1 MKNIIDIIILS
12 LSVDDESFLKTK
24 NCIDSYIQTA
34 DELIGKIYVV
44 ESNNNFDSSYDN
56 KKVEII
62 KPGCEFNYNKFF
74 NIALNK
80 CKSKYIMGPNNDLV
94 IQPNCIQT
102 LIDEFEKNPSISS
115 LSPIDRKW
123 HRHTKMYL
131 PNEHKVYYGYDVS
144 LHMFGCAFC
153 CRREVFEKIG
163 LLDERFYFFY
173 QDNDYVM
180 CLERNN
186 LLHGVHTGARVSHNT
201 GGTDEI
207 APERCK
213 YTPKNMNDQ
222 GDILHGKWKNEP
234 FISGGYKK
242 YKEYNI

>member
-1 MKNIIDIIILS
+1 MIDIIILS
-12 LSVDDESFLKTK
+12 LSVDDKSFSKTK

-123 HRHTKMYL
+123 HRHTKMY
-131 PNEHKVYYGYDVS
+131 
-144 LHMFGCAFC
+144 
-153 CRREVFEKIG
+153 
-163 LLDERFYFFY
+163 
-173 QDNDYVM
+173 
-180 CLERNN
+180 
-186 LLHGVHTGARVSHNT
+186 
-201 GGTDEI
+201 
-207 APERCK
+207 
-213 YTPKNMNDQ
+213 
-222 GDILHGKWKNEP
+222 
-234 FISGGYKK
+234 
-242 YKEYNI
+242 